1 MRAAIYREKNKPL
14 EIGTVADPTPAPGQ
28 VLLAVKGAGICGSDL
43 HMVQYGF
50 AAPGQVLGHEFS
62 GEIVGLGAGAPQQ
75 LKIGDRVTALPVTP
89 CHQCEACDAGLVGL
103 CPGSKIVGTS
113 LMTQGAYAEFVAVS
127 GRYVQKLPDGVS
139 FAEGAMVEPLA
150 VGAHT
155 VSLGEIKK
163 GESVLIL
170 GGGPIGA
177 AATIFARQAGAKHV
191 VVSEPAELRRN
202 RVLELGATA
211 TIDPKTQNVAE
222 AFHAIAGSR
231 PQVIY
236 ECVGAPGLFAQALDL
251 AGLRGRVIV
260 AGVLFEEERFSALTP
275 LAKEVTVRYAQMY
288 TERDFENVIDLIAR
302 NEINVKPMH
311 TETVSLSQ
319 LPSAFDG
326 LRSAPQQCKVI
337 IDPAL

>member
-14 EIGTVADPTPAPGQ
+14 EIGTVADPTPAAGL

-62 GEIVGLGAGAPQQ
+62 GEIVGLGADAPNG

-89 CHQCEACDAGLVGL
+89 CHQCEACDSGLVGL
-103 CPGSKIVGTS
+103 CPGSKVVGTS

-139 FAEGAMVEPLA
+139 YAEGAMVEPLA

-222 AFHAIAGSR
+222 AFHAIASSR
-231 PQVIY
+231 PHVIY
-236 ECVGAPGLFAQALDL
+236 ECVGAPGLFAEALDL

-319 LPSAFDG
+319 LPSAFDN
-326 LRSAPQQCKVI
+326 LRSAPQHCKVI

>member
-1 MRAAIYREKNKPL
+1 MRAAIYQEKNKPL

-43 HMVQYGF
+43 HIVQYGL

-62 GEIVGLGAGAPQQ
+62 GEIVGLGADTPNG

-89 CHQCEACDAGLVGL
+89 CHHCEACDAGLVGL
-103 CPGSKIVGTS
+103 CPASKIIGAN

-139 FAEGAMVEPLA
+139 YAEGAMVEPLA

-155 VSLGEIKK
+155 ISLGEIKK

-177 AATIFARQAGAKHV
+177 AATIFARQAGAKDV
-191 VVSEPAELRRN
+191 VVSEPTELRRN
-202 RVLELGATA
+202 RVRELGATA
-211 TIDPKTQNVAE
+211 TIDPKTQDVAE

-231 PQVIY
+231 PHVVY
-236 ECVGAPGLFAQALDL
+236 ECVGAPGLFSHALDL
-251 AGLRGRVIV
+251 VGLRGRVIV

-302 NEINVKPMH
+302 NQINAKPMH
-311 TETVSLSQ
+311 TKTVSLEH
-319 LPSAFDG
+319 LPAAFDS

>member
-14 EIGTVADPTPAPGQ
+14 EIGTVADPTPASGQ
-28 VLLAVKGAGICGSDL
+28 VLLKVKGAGICGSDL
-43 HMVQYGF
+43 HIVQYGF

-62 GEIVGLGAGAPQQ
+62 GEIVSLGAGVPQD

-103 CPGSKIVGTS
+103 CPASKIVGTS
-113 LMTQGAYAEFVAVS
+113 LMTQGAYAELVAVS

-139 FAEGAMVEPLA
+139 YAEGAMVEPLA

-191 VVSEPAELRRN
+191 VVSEPAALRRD
-202 RVLELGATA
+202 RVRELGATA
-211 TIDPKTQNVAE
+211 TIDPKTQDVAE
-222 AFHAIAGSR
+222 AFHAIAGVR
-231 PQVIY
+231 PHVIF
-236 ECVGAPGLFAQALDL
+236 ECVGAPGLFAQALEL
-251 AGLRGRVIV
+251 AGLRGRVVV

-288 TERDFENVIDLIAR
+288 TERDFENVINLIAR
-302 NEINVKPMH
+302 NEIDVKPMH

-319 LPSAFDG
+319 LPAAFDS
-326 LRSAPQQCKVI
+326 LRAAPQQCKVI